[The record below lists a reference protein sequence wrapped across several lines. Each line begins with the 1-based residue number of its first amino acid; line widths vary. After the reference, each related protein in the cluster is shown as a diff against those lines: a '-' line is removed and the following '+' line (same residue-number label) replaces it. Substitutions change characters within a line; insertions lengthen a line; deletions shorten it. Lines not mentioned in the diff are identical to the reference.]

1 MCACY
6 QRNMLVVLPTSEN
19 GENQKSG
26 LPTGQSKTA
35 VKQEF

>member
-19 GENQKSG
+19 GENQKKWS
-26 LPTGQSKTA
+26 TNGQSKTA